1 MQINRSDVKV
11 MKFNFETPE
20 KQYEITS
27 PEIQTNIVEL
37 APVSNEDSEVFE
49 KGKIC
54 RLELTFNIQLQDFKV
69 EGLVTQSIQFV
80 DYFDEIQKV
89 PEEAIQELSRDLLD
103 YVQRLTYDVTEIS
116 FDRPGYDLKFEP
128 T

>member
-37 APVSNEDSEVFE
+37 APVSNEDS
-49 KGKIC
+49 
-54 RLELTFNIQLQDFKV
+54 
-69 EGLVTQSIQFV
+69 
-80 DYFDEIQKV
+80 
-89 PEEAIQELSRDLLD
+89 
-103 YVQRLTYDVTEIS
+103 
-116 FDRPGYDLKFEP
+116 
-128 T
+128 